1 MIKSLSNLELIKL
14 LKEGK
19 TEAREIL
26 IEKNITLVRSIVNK
40 YQVYYYDKE
49 DLFQIGCLGLIKAID
64 KFDVSYSVQFSTYA
78 VPIIIGEIKQFFR
91 DEGNIK
97 VGRKLKELYIKI
109 ADFKQI
115 YFEANN
121 NEPRIEDIAKYLNVT
136 IQDIILA
143 LESHFYPTSL
153 DETIYEKNDNEIK
166 LKDTIYEKRNFE
178 DLDYIL
184 LDDAIAKLS
193 KFEKLIIYL
202 RYYEGYNQCDI
213 AKKIG
218 VSQVQVSRLEKQII
232 EKLRKEFV

>member
-1 MIKSLSNLELIKL
+1 MIKSLSNLELFEL
-14 LKEGK
+14 LKEGN

-26 IEKNITLVRSIVNK
+26 VKKNITLVRSIVNK

-64 KFDVSYSVQFSTYA
+64 KFDMSYSVQFSTYA
-78 VPIIIGEIKQFFR
+78 VPIIIGEIKQYFR
-91 DEGNIK
+91 DDGSIK

-109 ADFKQI
+109 QNFKQA

-121 NEPRIEDIAKYLNVT
+121 NEPRIEDIANFLNVT

-143 LESHFYPTSL
+143 LESHFYPTSI

-166 LKDTIYEKRNFE
+166 LKDIIYEKRNFE
-178 DLDYIL
+178 ELDYIL
-184 LDDAIAKLS
+184 LDDAVAKLS
-193 KFEKLIIYL
+193 KYEKLIIYL
-202 RYYEGYNQCDI
+202 RYYEGDNQVDI